1 MIDTPT
7 NGRATE
13 IGRPAAPLDDVRK
26 PPRDPDDPFKQ
37 QLETIMYVPGL
48 FCSEN
53 EFETIVA
60 KLADALTTFGA
71 DLSSRYRYAKAAV
84 QLKPGGS
91 ASAAGFTISK
101 DSPAGPV
108 PLFDVFKLD
117 YEACVVSEYVRAH
130 VLIKALQLILTL
142 RWLAPAIWRTARLG
156 YRKTQSQRNQL
167 IYALGILLGVAF
179 YFGLTFVAIAEIVFT
194 TLTPNKAGGFDFS
207 AATTAFVGWF
217 SKSFPS
223 VTFLVGGP
231 CAVAPLWTG
240 HHYASFV
247 ATAASVTGFAMLWS
261 RSALE
266 TAYHYAIALPGGLL
280 IAKAPVITLVLTAL
294 GLASPRLRSN
304 FENIMNHMLVAIEYF
319 RIGFARNKTTG
330 QFYDLYDDLCKAQDR
345 YARVHVMGYSFGSLV
360 ALDALF
366 YTRGATQQRIDRL
379 GDLITIGA
387 PITMAQKFWP
397 KHFDVIRGRF
407 SPGSSH
413 EWINVQCA
421 LDVVASP
428 ILDRVAGQVVV
439 ADTSAGPETEGRP
452 SDWETRR
459 RGEVS
464 RQATAVAAD
473 IGDPNNINFSR
484 AINLDYAGWYP
495 LDLDWPEFFSLA
507 ALRAHAMYWTSKD
520 EPDYNAFDRIA
531 PELMRALKVRSA
543 DRSAR

>member
-117 YEACVVSEYVRAH
+117 YEACVVGEYVRAH

-345 YARVHVMGYSFGSLV
+345 YARVHVMGYSLGSLV

-397 KHFDVIRGRF
+397 KHSTSSAAASRRARLTNGSTCSALSTSSPRRFSTASPARSWSQTRARGRRPRAGHPTGKPAGAGK
-407 SPGSSH
+407 SAGRRRP
-413 EWINVQCA
+413 
-421 LDVVASP
+421 LPP
-428 ILDRVAGQVVV
+428 ISATRTIL
-439 ADTSAGPETEGRP
+439 TSAARSISTTRAGIRSISIGPNFFPWLRCELTRCIGPRKTSPTITPSTASRP
-452 SDWETRR
+452 NSC
-459 RGEVS
+459 
-464 RQATAVAAD
+464 
-473 IGDPNNINFSR
+473 
-484 AINLDYAGWYP
+484 
-495 LDLDWPEFFSLA
+495 
-507 ALRAHAMYWTSKD
+507 AH
-520 EPDYNAFDRIA
+520 
-531 PELMRALKVRSA
+531 
-543 DRSAR
+543 